1 MVVRR
6 EGEVDGMD
14 PTPLL
19 LFTGNWEVNARFPLL
34 DTHFSFQFL
43 ALGQTVKASGPLSG
57 RLEPPPPLCTAPLL
71 SPSQGGSPTLTPGR
85 DWWNH
90 WVETDCDSTRWAGF
104 DRVDSEQ
111 LLSGGRGREGEGGGG
126 NPRARADP

>member
-1 MVVRR
+1 MM
-6 EGEVDGMD
+6 EWI
-14 PTPLL
+14 PPFL
-19 LFTGNWEVNARFPLL
+19 LFTVNWEVKARFCLL
-34 DTHFSFQFL
+34 DTHFFFQFL
-43 ALGQTVKASGPLSG
+43 ALGQTVKASSLISGHSEPPSPLSAAS
-57 RLEPPPPLCTAPLL
+57 LF
-71 SPSQGGSPTLTPGR
+71 SISQGGPPTLTSGR

>member
-1 MVVRR
+1 MEWIPAPPSFYWKLGSECKVSPSRY
-6 EGEVDGMD
+6 
-14 PTPLL
+14 PLL
-19 LFTGNWEVNARFPLL
+19 LSVPCFGADSQNLQAPSL
-34 DTHFSFQFL
+34 SIQ
-43 ALGQTVKASGPLSG
+43 SPLS
-57 RLEPPPPLCTAPLL
+57 PLSTASLL

-111 LLSGGRGREGEGGGG
+111 LLSGGRGGEGEGGGG